1 MSEIGNA
8 FPTKTGSEFDNEGG
22 VDVSRNREFEW
33 DSSIQGQLLSAYGI
47 GYIFGN
53 ISGGTLCALFGG
65 KIYMTIALGIS
76 ALLQFL
82 SPIAAKQSHWFLYGL
97 RLIFGSCVSNFRKF
111 SKLKVLLMT
120 MRVPTTNQPR
130 KVP

>member
-8 FPTKTGSEFDNEGG
+8 FPTKTRSGFE
-22 VDVSRNREFEW
+22 VSRNPRFEW

-65 KIYMTIALGIS
+65 KRYMAIALGIS

-97 RLIFGSCVSNFRKF
+97 RLVFGLCVSRKI
-111 SKLKVLLMT
+111 SKLYES
-120 MRVPTTNQPR
+120 TNYQ
-130 KVP
+130 